1 MPLPRLDLYE
11 QATQINYVHFPS
23 DDSNPKL
30 PWLVQTIDIATALEQ
45 RAAKL
50 AMLNLLP
57 LGAGLT
63 FGFLSHVLRIR
74 RSAVA
79 WSHRWFGRVITAQTY
94 FMEPLSSPAR
104 MNPAALWVL
113 LLVSPPRR
121 PST

>member
-1 MPLPRLDLYE
+1 MPLPSLDLYE
-11 QATQINYVHFPS
+11 QATQVNYVHLPS

-50 AMLNLLP
+50 AVLNLLP

-74 RSAVA
+74 RSAVP

-94 FMEPLSSPAR
+94 FMEPLSSLVR
-104 MNPAALWVL
+104 MN
-113 LLVSPPRR
+113 
-121 PST
+121 